1 MASRCAC
8 NRSRHVTR
16 TGFPLKQLELLAKRP
31 DIELHGRRRPAHP
44 RRRPAKSLR
53 QKPNFS
59 SPINADSTVHPFA
72 KKYFALPVGQ
82 IISTTSRRPV
92 PVRGALRGRHDLL
105 ARDAMD
111 ATVSQDG
118 RHGGGR
124 RSRVVLTSRRWR
136 QVGRSICRRWWQ
148 ESPITRESTKEAA
161 KPSRGECRTV
171 SAYLW

>member
-1 MASRCAC
+1 MDNYQAR
-8 NRSRHVTR
+8 
-16 TGFPLKQLELLAKRP
+16 
-31 DIELHGRRRPAHP
+31 
-44 RRRPAKSLR
+44 KSLR
-53 QKPNFS
+53 QKSNFANQ
-59 SPINADSTVHPFA
+59 INAESTVHPFA

-82 IISTTSRRPV
+82 IIFITPRRPV
-92 PVRGALRGRHDLL
+92 PDRGALRGRHDLL

-111 ATVSQDG
+111 AAVLQDE
-118 RHGGGR
+118 RRCGGR